1 MKSSSFAISSTVKAP
16 YDEVLWFAH
25 YHLEAG
31 ASHIFLWLDDPSD
44 PAAERI
50 KDPRITVTRC
60 DSSHWDALGVEDRG
74 NIQARRSG
82 NAIRA
87 LELAEGLGIDWVAV
101 IDYDEIL
108 YSGRPLTEVFSQV
121 DDRVDVLRFEV
132 WEAAMTR
139 HDNPRPFEDVT
150 YFKPHPL
157 PLQVARAGSPM
168 IYIQW
173 VSFILRL
180 FIAKLLGVRSA
191 THKTFTVGHRSGKS
205 AMRSRCRFPAI
216 GSHAPVPSPDQT
228 VVWRA
233 ARGAA
238 LLHFDTC
245 DYSGWKQK
253 WNARQSGSLQW
264 VGRDH
269 RRRYMDDYQ
278 LAVKGGDESLRE
290 FFITTKG
297 LTPRTCNILTM
308 LGLLKKVSLRKPSI
322 D

>member
-1 MKSSSFAISSTVKAP
+1 MKPSSFSISSTVKAP
-16 YDEVLWFAH
+16 YEEVAWFAR
-25 YHLEAG
+25 YHLAAG
-31 ASHIFLWLDDPSD
+31 ASHIYLWFDDPED
-44 PAAERI
+44 PAADHI
-50 KDPRITVTRC
+50 DDPRITATRC
-60 DSSHWDALGVEDRG
+60 GTTHWDALGVADRG
-74 NIQARRSG
+74 NIQARRSA
-82 NAIRA
+82 NAKRA
-87 LELAEGLGIDWVAV
+87 LELAEAQGIEWVAV

-108 YSGRPLTEVFSQV
+108 YSVTPLAEVFTQAGS
-121 DDRVDVLRFEV
+121 DVDVLRFEV

-150 YFKPHPL
+150 HFKPHPL

-173 VSFILRL
+173 VSFLLRL
-180 FIAKLLGVRSA
+180 FIARLLGVRSA

-233 ARGAA
+233 AQGAA

-269 RRRYMDDYQ
+269 RRRYMESYQ
-278 LAVKGGDESLRE
+278 EAAAAGEDKLRD
-290 FFITTKG
+290 FFLQTKG
-297 LTPRTCNILTM
+297 VKPAALNKLRM
-308 LGLLKKVSLRKPSI
+308 LGLLRQVVLQRPHL

>member
-16 YDEVLWFAH
+16 YEEVLWFAR

-31 ASHIFLWLDDPSD
+31 ASHVFLWFDDPSD
-44 PAAERI
+44 PGAGLI
-50 KDPRITVTRC
+50 TDPRITVTRC

-87 LELAEGLGIDWVAV
+87 LELAEAKGIDWVAV

-108 YSGRPLTEVFSQV
+108 FSDRPLKDVFSRA
-121 DDRVDVLRFEV
+121 DESVDVLRFEV

-150 YFKPHPL
+150 LFKPHPL

-168 IYIQW
+168 IYVQW
-173 VSFILRL
+173 ISFLFRL
-180 FIAKLLGVRSA
+180 SIARLLGVRSA

-216 GSHAPVPSPDQT
+216 GSHAPVPSPDQK

-233 ARGAA
+233 ARGVA

-269 RRRYMDDYQ
+269 RRRYMDAYQ
-278 LAVKGGDESLRE
+278 SAAKTGEGSLRD
-290 FFITTKG
+290 FFIKTKG
-297 LTPRTCNILTM
+297 VTPKTCNVLTM
-308 LGLLKKVSLRKPSI
+308 LGLLKKVNLPKPPI